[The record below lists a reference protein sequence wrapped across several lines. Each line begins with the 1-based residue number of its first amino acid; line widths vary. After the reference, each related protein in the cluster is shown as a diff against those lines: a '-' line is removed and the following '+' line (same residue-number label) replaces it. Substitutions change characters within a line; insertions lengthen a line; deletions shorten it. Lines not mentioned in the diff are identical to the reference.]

1 MDIRKIFLD
10 YFVKNNHSLVESSSL
25 IPAEDKTLLFTN
37 SGMVQFKDAFLGI
50 KKPRSSRIVSCQKC
64 VRAGGKHNDL
74 ENIGYTNRHHSFFE
88 MLGNF
93 SFGNYFKEEAINL
106 AWNFLTKELQLD
118 VNKLYISVHKDDI
131 DSSDIWLKQIKIAKD
146 KLWYLGD
153 KDNFWQMGDTG
164 PCGPC
169 TEIYY
174 DLGDK
179 LKGSPASSGD
189 PGDRFIEIW
198 NLVFTQYDRDSNN
211 KLNDLPKKCVDTGMG
226 LERIHAVVEGKLD
239 NFKTSIF
246 ADLENYLDH
255 SLNNENINYTIKKI
269 IMDHSRSSC
278 FLISDGVIPNNE
290 GRGYVLRRILRRA
303 TRFLYNAGI
312 KEPFIYKCTD
322 ILEKSMGDIY
332 SSLKTKKKAIK
343 EIIYAEEENYLSTL
357 EKGLNLIN
365 KLTKNT
371 DKISGEEIFKLYDTY
386 GFPTEIIQEI
396 ASEKNISL
404 DMMSFEKL
412 MSKQKNLSKKNT
424 AFSSDALSF
433 VDKNLI
439 SSFEGYNQNSLSA
452 KVLAIYKDGSIVDLV
467 QVKDS
472 ELIIIFDKTPFYPEG
487 GGQISDIGVLEN
499 NDCSLSIVNVQKI
512 GNSIVHK
519 AVLKNGTIKKSDE
532 FNLKIDTRR
541 RKSIAIHHS
550 STHLLHQA
558 LRDVL
563 GNHVEQKG
571 SLVTDAGLRF
581 DFSHNKALS
590 KDEISRIE
598 KIIAFEIDEAKKTS
612 INQMSYKD
620 AIKAGAL
627 AFFDEK
633 YEDDVRVLNI
643 GTKSM
648 ELCGGTHVDN
658 TNDIKIFKILNEQ
671 SISNGVRRIEAV
683 AGNEAYNEFQKAFN
697 LNRDIASLLGV
708 SPDKIANKID
718 SFKHNESVQQKA
730 IKKLNKQL
738 VSLFSKTINSFV
750 SNKTNIFLQDC
761 SNLNRDQIKDLIDE
775 IKSIQSNSIS
785 VLYLSNENKIDCFIG
800 VSKKCTHEYNAKKLL
815 EILSKKYTLKGGG
828 SDTFA
833 TLIIDVQDKSAF
845 HKTLEQ
851 IFNVTK

>member
-1 MDIRKIFLD
+1 MEF
-10 YFVKNNHSLVESSSL
+10 
-25 IPAEDKTLLFTN
+25 
-37 SGMVQFKDAFLGI
+37 GI
-50 KKPRSSRIVSCQKC
+50 
-64 VRAGGKHNDL
+64 
-74 ENIGYTNRHHSFFE
+74 Y
-88 MLGNF
+88 
-93 SFGNYFKEEAINL
+93 
-106 AWNFLTKELQLD
+106 
-118 VNKLYISVHKDDI
+118 
-131 DSSDIWLKQIKIAKD
+131 
-146 KLWYLGD
+146 
-153 KDNFWQMGDTG
+153 
-164 PCGPC
+164 
-169 TEIYY
+169 
-174 DLGDK
+174 
-179 LKGSPASSGD
+179 
-189 PGDRFIEIW
+189 
-198 NLVFTQYDRDSNN
+198 QYDRDSNN
-211 KLNDLPKKCVDTGMG
+211 KLNDLPKNVLIQAWVLREFT
-226 LERIHAVVEGKLD
+226 AVVEGKLD

-246 ADLENYLDH
+246 ADLENYLDS

-278 FLISDGVIPNNE
+278 FLYLMELYQITRVE
-290 GRGYVLRRILRRA
+290 VVLRRILRRA

-322 ILEKSMGDIY
+322 ILEKSMGGIY
-332 SSLKTKKKAIK
+332 SSLKVKKKIIK

-404 DMMSFEKL
+404 DMISFEKL

-424 AFSSDALSF
+424 TFSGDMLDF
-433 VDKNLI
+433 VDKNLT

-452 KVLAIYKDGSIVDLV
+452 KVLAIYKDNSLVDMV
-467 QVKDS
+467 EEKNV

-487 GGQISDIGVLEN
+487 GGQISDIGLLEN
-499 NDCSLSIVNVQKI
+499 NDCSLNIVNVQKV

-519 AVLKNGTIKKSDE
+519 AVLKNGKIKKSDK
-532 FNLKIDTRR
+532 FNLKIDTQR

-571 SLVTDAGLRF
+571 SLVTDEGLRF

-590 KDEISRIE
+590 KDEISRVE

-648 ELCGGTHVDN
+648 ELW
-658 TNDIKIFKILNEQ
+658 
-671 SISNGVRRIEAV
+671 
-683 AGNEAYNEFQKAFN
+683 GN
-697 LNRDIASLLGV
+697 
-708 SPDKIANKID
+708 P
-718 SFKHNESVQQKA
+718 
-730 IKKLNKQL
+730 
-738 VSLFSKTINSFV
+738 
-750 SNKTNIFLQDC
+750 C
-761 SNLNRDQIKDLIDE
+761 
-775 IKSIQSNSIS
+775 
-785 VLYLSNENKIDCFIG
+785 
-800 VSKKCTHEYNAKKLL
+800 
-815 EILSKKYTLKGGG
+815 
-828 SDTFA
+828 
-833 TLIIDVQDKSAF
+833 
-845 HKTLEQ
+845 
-851 IFNVTK
+851 

>member
-1 MDIRKIFLD
+1 
-10 YFVKNNHSLVESSSL
+10 
-25 IPAEDKTLLFTN
+25 
-37 SGMVQFKDAFLGI
+37 
-50 KKPRSSRIVSCQKC
+50 
-64 VRAGGKHNDL
+64 
-74 ENIGYTNRHHSFFE
+74 
-88 MLGNF
+88 
-93 SFGNYFKEEAINL
+93 
-106 AWNFLTKELQLD
+106 
-118 VNKLYISVHKDDI
+118 
-131 DSSDIWLKQIKIAKD
+131 
-146 KLWYLGD
+146 
-153 KDNFWQMGDTG
+153 
-164 PCGPC
+164 
-169 TEIYY
+169 
-174 DLGDK
+174 
-179 LKGSPASSGD
+179 
-189 PGDRFIEIW
+189 
-198 NLVFTQYDRDSNN
+198 
-211 KLNDLPKKCVDTGMG
+211 
-226 LERIHAVVEGKLD
+226 
-239 NFKTSIF
+239 
-246 ADLENYLDH
+246 
-255 SLNNENINYTIKKI
+255 
-269 IMDHSRSSC
+269 MDHSRSSC
-278 FLISDGVIPNNE
+278 FLISDGIIPNNE

-312 KEPFIYKCTD
+312 KEPFIYKCAD
-322 ILEKSMGDIY
+322 ILEKSMGGIY
-332 SSLKTKKKAIK
+332 SSLKVKKKIIK
-343 EIIYAEEENYLSTL
+343 EIIYAVEENYLSTL

-424 AFSSDALSF
+424 AFSSDALGF

-439 SSFEGYNQNSLSA
+439 SSFEGYSQNSLSA

-519 AVLKNGTIKKSDE
+519 AVLKNGTIKKSDK

-571 SLVTDAGLRF
+571 SLVTDVGLRF

-718 SFKHNESVQQKA
+718 SFKHNESMQQKA

-738 VSLFSKTINSFV
+738 VSLFSKTINSF
-750 SNKTNIFLQDC
+750 
-761 SNLNRDQIKDLIDE
+761 
-775 IKSIQSNSIS
+775 
-785 VLYLSNENKIDCFIG
+785 
-800 VSKKCTHEYNAKKLL
+800 
-815 EILSKKYTLKGGG
+815 
-828 SDTFA
+828 
-833 TLIIDVQDKSAF
+833 
-845 HKTLEQ
+845 
-851 IFNVTK
+851 